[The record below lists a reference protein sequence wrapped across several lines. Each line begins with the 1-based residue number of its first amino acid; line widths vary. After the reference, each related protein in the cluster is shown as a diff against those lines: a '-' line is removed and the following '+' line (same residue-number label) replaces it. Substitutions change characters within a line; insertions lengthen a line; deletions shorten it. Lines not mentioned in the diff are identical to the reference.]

1 MDLNNQDR
9 RDLPQAD
16 REASEEYAR
25 CMAIGTAVA
34 LTLIVIELIAYVSGA
49 LSPYVPLRDLPG
61 LWGMPMRQYLA
72 AAGVPAGWGWIALA
86 GRGDYV
92 NFIGV
97 ALLASVTIVCYL
109 CALRRYLARR
119 DRIYVVLTAAQ
130 IIVLVAAASGLLNSF
145 GGGNP

>member
-1 MDLNNQDR
+1 MDVTNPDHR
-9 RDLPQAD
+9 ASREAD
-16 REASEEYAR
+16 REANEDYAR
-25 CMAIGTAVA
+25 SMAIGTAVA
-34 LTLIVIELIAYVSGA
+34 LALIVVELIAYVSGV

-86 GRGDYV
+86 GRCDYV
-92 NFIGV
+92 NFIGI

-109 CALRRYLARR
+109 VALRRYLARR
-119 DRIYVVLTAAQ
+119 DRIYVALTAAQ
-130 IIVLVAAASGLLNSF
+130 IIVLVAAASGLLNSL

>member
-1 MDLNNQDR
+1 MNNPDHGAAGN
-9 RDLPQAD
+9 AD
-16 REASEEYAR
+16 RESNENYAR
-25 CMAIGTAVA
+25 CMAIGTAIA
-34 LTLIVIELIAYVSGA
+34 LALIVVELIAYVSGA

-61 LWGMPMRQYLA
+61 LWGMPLREYLA

-92 NFIGV
+92 NFIGI
-97 ALLASVTIVCYL
+97 ALLASITIVCYL
-109 CALRRYLARR
+109 FALRRYLAQR
-119 DRIYVVLTAAQ
+119 DRIYVALTAAQ